1 MKRLACLAALY
12 AVLMISM
19 PAVAEVVEEDNES
32 EVVQCRRMDR
42 RSDDYR
48 LEEIGHV
55 DVYDN
60 QQAAQN
66 CNRVFPDCG
75 NRCVACTYEYQYDG
89 EVCEDR
95 SGNLFLN

>member
-1 MKRLACLAALY
+1 MKRPACLVALY
-12 AVLMISM
+12 ALLMLSM
-19 PAVAEVVEEDNES
+19 PVFAEAGEEDNIS
-32 EVVQCRRMDR
+32 EEVQCRRMDR

-55 DVYDN
+55 GVYGN

-66 CNRVFPDCG
+66 CNQAFPDCG
-75 NRCVACTYEYQYDG
+75 YRCVACIYNYQHDG

-95 SGNLFLN
+95 SGNRFLN